1 MKLKKQYYYATIFL
15 TLLVFLAI
23 FITDTHLINKLSK
36 GIVSFELARDFQSSQ
51 AILQSWNIK
60 SRLFAS
66 FSLGIDFLF
75 ILLYTLFFVLTI
87 QRMKPNNLLARF
99 KKIMIGVFILAGLF
113 DLLENYF
120 LLQILTGN
128 LSNSY
133 PVYASFF
140 ASMKFS
146 LIVIG
151 ALYLI
156 ASIFTKK
163 KVGQIR

>member
-36 GIVSFELARDFQSSQ
+36 GIVSFELARDFHSSQ

-113 DLLENYF
+113 DVLENYL

-128 LSNSY
+128 LSSSY

-146 LIVIG
+146 LIAIG